1 MVLYFCCNLTILNSV
16 PTYPEGTKLILKR
29 EEKSHVV
36 KFKLKKKKE
45 GGLFIIFQFF
55 LLSSFRTLYVSVPS
69 IVVKSMAYCTWIL
82 AIISLA
88 VMTWSKFLALNLTVL
103 QFPHL

>member
-1 MVLYFCCNLTILNSV
+1 MALHSCCNLTILNSV

-29 EEKSHVV
+29 KEKSHVV
-36 KFKLKKKKE
+36 KFKFKKKE
-45 GGLFIIFQFF
+45 GGLFVIFQFF
-55 LLSSFRTLYVSVPS
+55 LLNSFRALYVSVPS

-88 VMTWSKFLALNLTVL
+88 VMTWRKFLALNLTVL